1 MNRRMI
7 VASFATEEDILGV
20 TRAAHADG
28 LKIVDVYAP
37 YAVHGLDTAMGM
49 KRSRL
54 AWVCFAAGMI
64 GAILKLWFEF
74 WTAGVD
80 WPVNVGG
87 KPWNSLPAYV
97 PVTFEVM
104 VLSAGLVTV
113 FVFLVISKLKPGKSP
128 VLLAEGITNDTFVLA
143 IEQEDATFDPV
154 RVRKLLERFNVRSI
168 SERYGEEVS

>member
-1 MNRRMI
+1 M
-7 VASFATEEDILGV
+7 ASFSTEEDILGV
-20 TRAAHADG
+20 TQAAHADG
-28 LKIVDVYAP
+28 LKVVDVYTP

-54 AWVCFAAGMI
+54 AWVCFAAGMV

-143 IEQEDATFDPV
+143 IEEEDATFDPV
-154 RVRKLLERFNVRSI
+154 RVRKLFERFNVRSI

>member
-20 TRAAHADG
+20 TRAARADG

-54 AWVCFAAGMI
+54 AWVCFAAGMV

-143 IEQEDATFDPV
+143 IEQEDATFDLE

>member
-28 LKIVDVYAP
+28 LKVVDVYTP

-54 AWVCFAAGMI
+54 AWVCFAAGMV

-143 IEQEDATFDPV
+143 IEQVDATFDPE
-154 RVRKLLERFNVRSI
+154 RVRKLFERYNVRSI

>member
-7 VASFATEEDILGV
+7 VASFASEEDILGV
-20 TRAAHADG
+20 TREAHADG
-28 LKIVDVYAP
+28 LKIVDVYTP
-37 YAVHGLDTAMGM
+37 YAVHGLDSAMGM

-87 KPWNSLPAYV
+87 KPWNSLPAFV

-104 VLSAGLVTV
+104 VLSAGLATV
-113 FVFLVISKLKPGKSP
+113 FVFLVISKLRPGKSP
-128 VLLAEGITNDTFVLA
+128 LLLAGGITNDAFVLA
-143 IEQEDATFDPV
+143 IEAVDATYDSA
-154 RVRKLLERFNVRSI
+154 RVRRLLERHNVRSV
-168 SERYGEEVS
+168 SERYDEEVR

>member
-7 VASFATEEDILGV
+7 VASFSTEEDILGV
-20 TRAAHADG
+20 TQAAHADG
-28 LKIVDVYAP
+28 LKVVDVYTP

-54 AWVCFAAGMI
+54 AWVCFAAGMV

-143 IEQEDATFDPV
+143 IEEEDATFDPV
-154 RVRKLLERFNVRSI
+154 RVRKLFERFNVRSI

>member
-1 MNRRMI
+1 MI

-20 TRAAHADG
+20 TRAARADG

-54 AWVCFAAGMI
+54 AWVCFAAGMV

-143 IEQEDATFDPV
+143 IEQEDATFDLE